1 MKAVFRGFL
10 EALFLTVWWI
20 VLIIPISVFG
30 LIMIMINIIKDVISM
45 NNSEEEKAIIKK
57 AFNQIIENNVAM
69 LRMIRYGA
77 DDEKANKYLDDN
89 L

>member
-1 MKAVFRGFL
+1 MKDAFRGFL

-20 VLIIPISVFG
+20 AVIIPISVFG
-30 LIMIMINIIKDVISM
+30 FIMIMINIIKDVISM
-45 NNSEEEKAIIKK
+45 NNSEEEKVIIKK
-57 AFNQIIENNVAM
+57 AFNQIIENNIAM